1 MSYSLFFIKSEFILK
16 KSKKRVDSLKEPE
29 ILKKFLIK
37 KEQSQ
42 LRADLFLIQKKL
54 VLSRSDA
61 SKLFH
66 NQKVCLNQK
75 AIKASYRLKEGELLS
90 VCLSLKK
97 PTNSLTPYSFPL
109 NILFED
115 KDLLILNKPAGLV
128 VHPGAGHKDKT
139 LVNVL
144 LAHKKELS
152 SGSSPLR
159 PGIVHRL
166 DKDSSGLLVLAKNN
180 PTEKAL
186 ISALKKH
193 EIQRDYHAL
202 VLSTPRPLEGKI
214 ENWLKR
220 DSIHRK
226 KFSSSKSFSAGA
238 KKAVTFYR
246 VLKEHES
253 GLAWIHCRLE
263 TGRTHQIRVHLSSLR
278 SPILGDCLYKTK
290 KLSLIKDKNIKEE
303 IKNLNRIAL
312 HAFQLKLIHPS
323 SKKQLSF
330 KAPWPED
337 LSRLLKKLD
346 WESE

>member
-1 MSYSLFFIKSEFILK
+1 M
-16 KSKKRVDSLKEPE
+16 KELE

-54 VLSRSDA
+54 APSRSEA

-66 NQKVCLNQK
+66 NQKVFLNQK
-75 AIKASYRLKEGELLS
+75 AIKASRRLKEGGLLS
-90 VCLSLKK
+90 VCLSVKK
-97 PTNSLTPYSFPL
+97 PPNRLPPHPLPL

-128 VHPGAGHKDKT
+128 VHPGAGRKDKT

-152 SGSSPLR
+152 PGSSPLR

-166 DKDSSGLLVLAKNN
+166 DKETSGLLVVAKNN
-180 PTEKAL
+180 LTEKAL
-186 ISALKKH
+186 ISAFKKH

-202 VLSTPRPLEGKI
+202 VLSPPRPLEGKI
-214 ENWLKR
+214 ESWLKR

-226 KFSSSKSFSAGA
+226 KFSSSENFSDGA

-263 TGRTHQIRVHLSSLR
+263 TGRTHQIRVHLSSLC
-278 SPILGDCLYKTK
+278 SPVLGDCLYRNK
-290 KLSLIKDKNIKEE
+290 KLSLIKIK
-303 IKNLNRIAL
+303 A
-312 HAFQLKLIHPS
+312 
-323 SKKQLSF
+323 SKKKS
-330 KAPWPED
+330 KT
-337 LSRLLKKLD
+337 
-346 WESE
+346 